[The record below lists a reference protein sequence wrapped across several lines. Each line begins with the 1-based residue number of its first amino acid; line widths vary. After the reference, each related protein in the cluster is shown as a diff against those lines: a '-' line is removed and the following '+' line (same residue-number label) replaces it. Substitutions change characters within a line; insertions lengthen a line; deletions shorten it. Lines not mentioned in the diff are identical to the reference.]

1 MVDIVEEERVYETKA
16 HICFNKGDIAEALQ
30 STKAAHKRID
40 VMEERIGKLDDKFN
54 LIHEVNTNIQVL
66 IAENKFREAKMDTF
80 GKEIKSIADSLNSA
94 KEEPIKEMKGIKN
107 TIRTIIIT
115 AIVSGVITNFGEVMK
130 IFAK

>member
-1 MVDIVEEERVYETKA
+1 MEEERVYETKA
-16 HICFNKGDIAEALQ
+16 HSCFNKGDIAEALQ

-94 KEEPIKEMKGIKN
+94 KEEPIKEMKSMKN

-115 AIVSGVITNFGEVMK
+115 AIVSGVVTNFGEVMK
-130 IFAK
+130 IFTK